1 MAKKQ
6 TEEGGK
12 PQDVNLHRYREVK
25 DTLFNSLPEE
35 DLDALETKA
44 AAFNASRKSRPERSE
59 IYK

>member
-12 PQDVNLHRYREVK
+12 PQDVNLHCYREVK

-35 DLDALETKA
+35 DIDALETKA
-44 AAFNASRKSRPERSE
+44 ATYNASQNFRPERSD